1 MPTRLVGACLQAIK
15 NLLRPPASRAPAP
28 PVANQPRPVARP
40 LNTVPSYQLITRSEQ
55 LAPLYAALD
64 RCTEIALDT
73 EADNLF
79 RYKTRVCLL
88 QIHVVGEIYLVDLL
102 ADLDLK
108 ALWPRLAAKPL
119 IMHGSDYDLRLLWEL
134 CRFQPHSLFDTMFA
148 AQLLNIPRFGLAA
161 LLEQYFGVRLDKDH
175 QKANWSQRPLDR
187 DMLDYAA
194 MDVHYL
200 PALRDKMRAELV
212 KLGRLDWLE
221 QKCRWQME
229 AGREGFAAP
238 DENSWR
244 INGSEKLRG
253 RGLAVLHALWHWRE
267 SWAEKINTPP
277 FKVVG
282 NDLLA
287 RLARAAEDGAPPEEL
302 LRVNL
307 GRRHDRL
314 FPSLAEAVRRG
325 YATDPHTLPRRERR
339 RDFNPM
345 TPEELARQD
354 RIKADRDRIA
364 AGLKLDPTL
373 IATRTQ
379 LVQIARNPASIDSVL
394 LPWQAALLKAE
405 PAWKS

>member
-1 MPTRLVGACLQAIK
+1 MERL
-15 NLLRPPASRAPAP
+15 N
-28 PVANQPRPVARP
+28 P
-40 LNTVPSYQLITRSEQ
+40 LNTVPHYQLITRPEQ

-102 ADLDLK
+102 ADLDLA

-148 AQLLNIPRFGLAA
+148 AQLLSIPRFGLAA
-161 LLEQYFGVRLDKDH
+161 LLEANFGVKLDKDH

-194 MDVHYL
+194 MDVFHL
-200 PALRDKMRAELV
+200 FALRDRLRDDLV
-212 KLGRLDWLE
+212 KLGRLEWLE
-221 QKCRWQME
+221 QRCRWQMSV
-229 AGREGFAAP
+229 AKDGFTAP
-238 DENSWR
+238 DENAWR
-244 INGSEKLRG
+244 VNGSEKLHG

-282 NDLLA
+282 NEMLVRIA
-287 RLARAAEDGAPPEEL
+287 RSADDGAPPEEVM
-302 LRVNL
+302 RVNL

-314 FPSLAEAVRRG
+314 FPSLAEAIRRG
-325 YATDPHTLPRRERR
+325 FATDPNTLPRRERR
-339 RDFNPM
+339 RDFSPM
-345 TPEELARQD
+345 TPDELARQD
-354 RIKADRDRIA
+354 RIKADRDRLA
-364 AGLKLDPTL
+364 SGLQLDPTL

-379 LVQIARNPASIDSVL
+379 LVQIARDPSSIEEVL
-394 LPWQAALLKAE
+394 LPWQARLIKAE
-405 PAWKS
+405 PAWRS